1 MTSEREEIR
10 WKFQVMLE
18 STNTVMNW
26 AENQRKMLV
35 DLYKQSI
42 RDVEKVRNYWMAGIA
57 FGITIFVPLIA
68 TGTIE
73 SFYSFYLIVA
83 GLVAIGLFM
92 VTNTYIFKTT
102 QEQDKIN
109 AMYFQAINVE
119 LLPLK
124 GMISTLALRDDQKTI
139 NTTTLQN
146 YLHSYIKAISYD
158 VSFHMSKTMKL
169 DKFDDKPFRES
180 YEYAKQ
186 NLELF
191 SKSNYE
197 TGVNRIKKFIEDFE
211 KNEK

>member
-1 MTSEREEIR
+1 MNEREEIR

-18 STNTVMNW
+18 NTSTVMNW
-26 AENQRKMLV
+26 AENQRKILV
-35 DLYKQSI
+35 DFYKQNI
-42 RDVEKVRNYWMAGIA
+42 RDVEKVRNYWIAGIG
-57 FGITIFVPLIA
+57 FGITIFAPLIA
-68 TGTIE
+68 IGAIE
-73 SFYSFYLIVA
+73 LFYSFYLIVA

-92 VTNTYIFKTT
+92 VTNNYIFKKT

-109 AMYFQAINVE
+109 VMYFQAINGE
-119 LLPLK
+119 MLPLK
-124 GMISTLALRDDQKTI
+124 GMISTLALNDDQKTI
-139 NTTTLQN
+139 NMITLQN
-146 YLHSYIKAISYD
+146 YIHSYTKAISYD

-191 SKSNYE
+191 SKSDYE
-197 TGVNRIKKFIEDFE
+197 TGVDRIKKFIEDFE